1 MVIAL
6 QQHSWT
12 LDAAMPKAYHN
23 DRITYQWSL
32 DVSSDVIVRTLRV
45 KDRYLDLIRQGR
57 KTLEVRVGYRSL
69 VTVQPGEWLNL
80 TSHVNEQL
88 VRVVD
93 VRRYVTFVD
102 MLRNEDADRIVPG
115 QTESEVLSLLR
126 SIYPARREKLGVVVL
141 EIEHADATAPA
152 NTSLSR

>member
-1 MVIAL
+1 M
-6 QQHSWT
+6 
-12 LDAAMPKAYHN
+12 
-23 DRITYQWSL
+23 
-32 DVSSDVIVRTLRV
+32 SSDVIVRTLRV

-141 EIEHADATAPA
+141 EIERADATAPA